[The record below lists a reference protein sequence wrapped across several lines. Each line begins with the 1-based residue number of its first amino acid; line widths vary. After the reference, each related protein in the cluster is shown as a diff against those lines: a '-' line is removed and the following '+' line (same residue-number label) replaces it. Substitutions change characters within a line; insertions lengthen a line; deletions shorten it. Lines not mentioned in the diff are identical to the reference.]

1 MNGKII
7 YGIADQLS
15 AHCWTTSHHAFL
27 TRCNWIVQKATG
39 VLGSHEAAERWLTH
53 PAFGLGHQAPC
64 TILGTS
70 EGYTEVYNYLCRI
83 EYCIYT

>member
-15 AHCWTTSHHAFL
+15 AHCWTTPHHAFL

-39 VLGSHEAAERWLTH
+39 YWEAMRL
-53 PAFGLGHQAPC
+53 PNGG
-64 TILGTS
+64 
-70 EGYTEVYNYLCRI
+70 
-83 EYCIYT
+83 

>member
-15 AHCWTTSHHAFL
+15 AHCWTTPHHAFL

-53 PAFGLGHQAPC
+53 PALVLGHQAPC